1 MEWLA
6 MIAQESFFEALKPS
20 GKLTPEE
27 LVLA

>member
-1 MEWLA
+1 
-6 MIAQESFFEALKPS
+6 MIAQESFFEAVKPS